1 MKRESEKAA
10 RLLTETPA
18 REDVDLTPCFLEAVD
33 GSASYITK
41 CIDDYVNNRT
51 NESPTDNGNK
61 NNENGNENNENVN
74 EEENEDEDGTDA
86 ESELELQEENTEE
99 EQNSVESRDDE
110 TNQEL

>member
-10 RLLTETPA
+10 RLLTEAPA

-51 NESPTDNGNK
+51 NESPPD
-61 NNENGNENNENVN
+61 NENEN
-74 EEENEDEDGTDA
+74 ENEDEDENEDGTDG
-86 ESELELQEENTEE
+86 ESELEHQEENTEE
-99 EQNSVESRDDE
+99 ELDSVDSRDDE

>member
-1 MKRESEKAA
+1 M
-10 RLLTETPA
+10 TDTPA

-41 CIDDYVNNRT
+41 CIDDYVYNRA
-51 NESPTDNGNK
+51 NESPTVNG
-61 NNENGNENNENVN
+61 NGNENGN
-74 EEENEDEDGTDA
+74 EEENEDEDGTDV

-99 EQNSVESRDDE
+99 EQISVESRDDE

>member
-10 RLLTETPA
+10 RLLTEAPA

-51 NESPTDNGNK
+51 NESPPD
-61 NNENGNENNENVN
+61 NEN
-74 EEENEDEDGTDA
+74 ENEDEDENEDGTDA
-86 ESELELQEENTEE
+86 ESELEQQEENTEE
-99 EQNSVESRDDE
+99 ELDSVDSRDDE